1 MRDTHWRSSLTGPGQ
16 PAPGPWGIDTWRP
29 RPAPGR
35 DQCSQVAEMSRR
47 GSTSSAALRIP
58 VPGHGEPSVPRTNP
72 GSPVSRY
79 PRPRETSGPGAV
91 LTEMAMPSGP
101 GEGRGRPTPTGRRT
115 RPWSPW

>member
-47 GSTSSAALRIP
+47 GSTSSAAILL
-58 VPGHGEPSVPRTNP
+58 GHGEV
-72 GSPVSRY
+72 Y
-79 PRPRETSGPGAV
+79 
-91 LTEMAMPSGP
+91 
-101 GEGRGRPTPTGRRT
+101 TPWR
-115 RPWSPW
+115 